1 MRYTTVSVP
10 VDLVDEWKEKHSLS
24 VSDFVKLS
32 LVTSLVDDKYL
43 HFLKSYFA
51 GLLKDSDYNKYL
63 GGL

>member
-43 HFLKSYFA
+43 HFLKSYSA